1 MTTGGMAIPIENRG
15 ASNGLIDVEVGAAEL
30 STARDQSRPRWLI
43 ATSLAV
49 LPVGILVV
57 LRASPYFR
65 LNNGDPFIYVGYSND
80 FVGHVQ
86 RFGYTYHGVRWGLIF
101 PLRASLT
108 LGPVWGYFV
117 LRYLLYLVAIVPMYF
132 ALRPAGTKVALLG
145 PVVFVANPV
154 TTCAILSTHPDTM
167 TVPLFTA
174 MFALLAIGSRRKGK
188 SLLAGVAAA
197 AVCAGLGINSNIFF
211 TVFAAITFGAFWLM
225 LVARREMLSALLS
238 GLIFGLVVILLSVL
252 GMLVYRHYFQ
262 NADIYSTTLAQMRNL
277 SGDKTFVS
285 PSLEW
290 LSTRRYVY
298 APLVA
303 LALGFSGL
311 VSAKRREGRWS
322 DQHLFIFGVVLL
334 SLGFYVFN
342 QFAMG
347 GNSIETSYYFSYIV
361 GPMSLLTAASLGW
374 LGGGRRIP
382 TGVVLALPIGLAYV
396 TQLLEIKSF
405 VVFASVAMALGLATQ
420 IRKIPMVALSAALV
434 FMHISWGSA
443 PRQIRPIPRATFQF
457 EPHYEDAF
465 GDVSTGG
472 FEAYELATQ
481 LPTVVPSEPGR
492 SVPALF
498 WYRSGDAMLDSTE
511 ASYHWE
517 TYTVQRSPGPGMPN
531 LAADDLRRVQTLAGV
546 GNLVLLARTQ
556 PELDAGILALR
567 ANGVVLGE
575 PLPRR
580 ELRAGKSSVVAVA
593 IPVLAVS

>member
-1 MTTGGMAIPIENRG
+1 MTTGGKAIPIENRE
-15 ASNGLIDVEVGAAEL
+15 ASKGLAEGEVGAAKL
-30 STARDQSRPRWLI
+30 LTARDQSRSRWLI
-43 ATSLAV
+43 AAALAV
-49 LPVGILVV
+49 LPVGTLVI

-86 RFGYTYHGVRWGLIF
+86 RFGYTYHAVRWGLIF

-132 ALRPAGTKVALLG
+132 ALRPAGTKIAMLG
-145 PVVFVANPV
+145 PVIFVANPV

-167 TVPLFTA
+167 TVPWFTA
-174 MFALLAIGSRRKGK
+174 MFALLVIGSRRDRK
-188 SLLAGVAAA
+188 SSLACVAAA
-197 AVCAGLGINSNIFF
+197 AVCAALGVNSNIFF
-211 TVFAAITFGAFWLM
+211 TVFALITFGAFWL
-225 LVARREMLSALLS
+225 LLLARREVVTALLS
-238 GLIFGLVVILLSVL
+238 GLLFGSVILLVSVL
-252 GMLVYRHYFQ
+252 GMLVYQHYFQ
-262 NADIYSTTLAQMRNL
+262 SADIYTTTLTEIRNL

-290 LSTRRYVY
+290 LTTRRYVY
-298 APLVA
+298 APFVA
-303 LALGFSGL
+303 LALAFSGL

-322 DQHLFIFGVVLL
+322 DQRLLVFGVVLL

-347 GNSIETSYYFSYIV
+347 GNSIETSYYFSYII

-374 LGGGRRIP
+374 LGGRHQLPI
-382 TGVVLALPIGLAYV
+382 GVVAALPIGVAYLS
-396 TQLLEIKSF
+396 QLLEIKSF
-405 VVFASVAMALGLATQ
+405 VVFALVAMALGVATQ
-420 IRKIPMVALSAALV
+420 VRKIPVVALSAALV
-434 FMHISWGSA
+434 FMHISWGSS
-443 PRQIRPIPRATFQF
+443 PRQIPPIPRATFQF

-465 GDVSTGG
+465 GDVSTAG
-472 FEAYELATQ
+472 FEVYELATQ

-531 LAADDLRRVQTLAGV
+531 IAADDLRRVRTLAGV
-546 GNLVLLARTQ
+546 GNVVLLARTQ
-556 PELDAGILALR
+556 PELDAGIFALR
-567 ANGVVLGE
+567 ANGVLLGE
-575 PLPRR
+575 AFPRR
-580 ELRAGKSSVVAVA
+580 ELRAGKSSVVVVA
-593 IPVLAVS
+593 IPVLAVR